1 MAINMTAL
9 DSVKTK
15 IDSVE
20 FTRIVGPITVE
31 AIDNLK
37 LECAEASSK
46 VKTSLW
52 ARGNE
57 FGHLALIASQD
68 EYRGLIADPLWVYA
82 MPVTPGP
89 FDTTITGATS
99 AAQTVQGTTVHKI
112 KK

>member
-1 MAINMTAL
+1 MTAL

-37 LECAEASSK
+37 QEGAETSSK

-52 ARGNE
+52 TRGNE
-57 FGHLALIASQD
+57 FGHLALITDQD
-68 EYRGLIADPLWVYA
+68 EYSGLIGDPICMFA

-112 KK
+112 T